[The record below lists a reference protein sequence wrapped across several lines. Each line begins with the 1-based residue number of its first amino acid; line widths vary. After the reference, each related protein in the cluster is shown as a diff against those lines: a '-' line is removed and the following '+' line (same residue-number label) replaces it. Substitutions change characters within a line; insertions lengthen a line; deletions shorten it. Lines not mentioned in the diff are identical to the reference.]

1 MVVVVPLPEID
12 TCDEGLMAEVIME
25 AADVSGYRQAS

>member
-1 MVVVVPLPEID
+1 MVAVPLPEID

-25 AADVSGYRQAS
+25 AAYVSGYR